1 MTIEI
6 KDLEFFCIIGILD
19 FERTQ
24 EQLVRVNCHIE
35 YHYQE
40 SFINYALV
48 AEAIQTE
55 MQQQQFEL
63 IETALLHLKS
73 VLKDKFPLIQRLSLK
88 ISKPDILDNCEVSLS
103 ETTQY

>member
-6 KDLEFFCIIGILD
+6 KALEFFCIIGILD
-19 FERTQ
+19 FERTK
-24 EQLVRVNCHIE
+24 EQLVRVNCQIE
-35 YHYQE
+35 YQYQE
-40 SFINYALV
+40 TFIHYALV
-48 AEAIQTE
+48 AETIQQE

-73 VLKDKFPLIQRLSLK
+73 TLKEKFPLIETLYLK
-88 ISKPDILDNCEVSLS
+88 ISKPNILDNCEVSLS